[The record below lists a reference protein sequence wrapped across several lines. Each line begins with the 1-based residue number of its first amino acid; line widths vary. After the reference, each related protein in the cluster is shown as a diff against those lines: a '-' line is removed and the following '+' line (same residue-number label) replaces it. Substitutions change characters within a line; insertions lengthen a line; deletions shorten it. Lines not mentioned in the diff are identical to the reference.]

1 MRTLAR
7 NGLIL
12 NLICPEDLALLKSKE
27 IDQQE
32 ECCQYSDFTIT
43 FYDVKI
49 NLLCLDIDRNSI
61 SVSRLSL
68 QLE

>member
-1 MRTLAR
+1 MRTLDR

-12 NLICPEDLALLKSKE
+12 NLICHEDLALLKSKE
-27 IDQQE
+27 VEQQG

-49 NLLCLDIDRNSI
+49 NLLCLDIDQNSI
-61 SVSRLSL
+61 SVSRLFL